1 MKYIVRVINDNNNDM
16 KNIKF
21 EIIKILSLKLIIF
34 Y

>member
-1 MKYIVRVINDNNNDM
+1 MKYMVRVINDNNNAM